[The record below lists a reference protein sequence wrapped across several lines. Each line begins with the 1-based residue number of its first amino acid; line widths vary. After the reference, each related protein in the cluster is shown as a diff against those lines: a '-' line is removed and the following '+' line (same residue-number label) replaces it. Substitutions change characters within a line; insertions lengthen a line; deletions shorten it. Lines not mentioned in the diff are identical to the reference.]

1 MAYEVRVS
9 PRAQIEID
17 EALQYY
23 AFRSNQAPRLLL
35 ESLTKAYQTLAIQPH
50 LRKQYKEVRAIN
62 LQRFP
67 FALYFT
73 IDETNQLVYVLS
85 CFHFKRNP
93 KNRP

>member
-9 PRAQIEID
+9 PHAQIEID
-17 EALQYY
+17 EALEYY
-23 AFRSNQAPRLLL
+23 AFRSEQAPRLFLASL
-35 ESLTKAYQTLAIQPH
+35 AKACESFAIQPH

-73 IDETNQLVYVLS
+73 IDETEQLVYVLS

-93 KNRP
+93 QNRP